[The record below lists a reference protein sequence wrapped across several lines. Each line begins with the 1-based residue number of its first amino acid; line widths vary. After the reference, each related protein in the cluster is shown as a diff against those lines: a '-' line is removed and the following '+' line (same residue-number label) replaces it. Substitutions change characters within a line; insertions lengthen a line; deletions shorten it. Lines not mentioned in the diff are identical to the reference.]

1 MLKLEVWRLL
11 EAHETLTVERG
22 FFERAAQELKKQG
35 KSAVQVDA
43 RHYMRF
49 RAAIFDVERISREAK
64 LVSTQRAAARLKSS
78 LEQAEKQ
85 LNYPRSF
92 IDFSADSCGKVFQH
106 LMDIISRMRDDCV
119 SHLYFQIA
127 PENVMLLEIDAD
139 HFGPEVRKAFGDTVE
154 DVAEAASCL
163 GLERST
169 ACVFHLMRA
178 LEAAAAV
185 VASKIG
191 ATVTDVHG
199 RGLGWGIIAD
209 NMKAKIDK
217 MPKGSD
223 EQTKW
228 YRVQSFL
235 EVVNRAWRAPT
246 AHPKKTYTPAEARK
260 VFEATKAFM
269 QELAPLA

>member
-1 MLKLEVWRLL
+1 L
-11 EAHETLTVERG
+11 EAHETLTIERG

-85 LNYPRSF
+85 LNYPRF
-92 IDFSADSCGKVFQH
+92 FVDFSADSCGKVFQH

-235 EVVNRAWRAPT
+235 EVVNRAWRVPHRASEENL
-246 AHPKKTYTPAEARK
+246 HSGRSQKGI
-260 VFEATKAFM
+260 
-269 QELAPLA
+269 